1 METTVKELPDSRVR
15 VDVDVDPKDV
25 EGSIKRTA
33 SQLGE
38 DMKMPGFRKGK
49 VPPEMVVQRLG
60 RETVL
65 TQALESSLGDWYE
78 RAMLESGINPVGD
91 PKLDLSDLPDEGKPL
106 KFSIEVAVRPGAE
119 LGEYKG
125 LEVGREEP
133 QVPQDAV
140 EGELKRLQEGFARL
154 NPVDR
159 EAKEG
164 DVVLIDYEGKIDGEP
179 FEGGTAK
186 DYLLELGEGR
196 VLPEL
201 EKALVGTKAGD
212 ERTAAVPFPEDY
224 PAEEVAGKTAEF
236 DVKVQEVREK
246 ELPELDDDFAAE
258 ASEFETL
265 AELRDHISGQ
275 IRDILEGQIAERFR
289 EAALDAAVANAK
301 VELPEQVVDARAA
314 EMWRRVERQLQQQ
327 GMDPENYLQ
336 IQGKTREEM
345 AQQAR
350 PEAEQALKR
359 EAVLEAVA
367 KAEGIEITED
377 EMLEAL
383 QIPPGHEDH
392 GHPEP
397 ADALKEIRESGREE
411 LLKEDLRMRRA
422 LELIAEEAKP
432 IPLEQAKAREE
443 IWTPEKEQEE
453 EKGALWTPGSD

>member
-25 EGSIKRTA
+25 EGSINRTA
-33 SQLGE
+33 QQLGK
-38 DMKMPGFRKGK
+38 DMKLPGFRKGK
-49 VPPEMVVQRLG
+49 VPPEMVVQKLG

-78 RAMLESGINPVGD
+78 RAMLDSGVNPVGD

-106 KFSIEVAVRPGAE
+106 RFSIEVAVRPGAE

-133 QVPQDAV
+133 EVPEEAV
-140 EGELKRLQEGFARL
+140 DTEINRLREGFARL

-159 EAKEG
+159 AAKEG

-201 EKALVGTKAGD
+201 EKALEGAKAGD
-212 ERTAAVPFPEDY
+212 ESQPTVPFPDDY

-236 DVKVQEVREK
+236 DVKVKEVREK
-246 ELPELDDDFAAE
+246 ELPELNDDFAAE
-258 ASEFETL
+258 ASEFDTL
-265 AELRDHISGQ
+265 AELREHISGQ
-275 IRDILEGQIAERFR
+275 IREILDRQIAERFQQ
-289 EAALDAAVANAK
+289 AALDAAVANAK
-301 VELPEQVVDARAA
+301 VELPDPVVEARAA
-314 EMWRRVERQLQQQ
+314 EMWRRVERSLQRQ

-345 AQQAR
+345 VKEAR
-350 PEAEQALKR
+350 PDAEQALRR
-359 EAVLEAVA
+359 ERFR
-367 KAEGIEITED
+367 GSRRGRGD
-377 EMLEAL
+377 RDHRG
-383 QIPPGHEDH
+383 GHARGAPDSARPEDH
-392 GHPEP
+392 EHPEP
-397 ADALKEIRESGREE
+397 QDALRDIREVGAEE
-411 LLKEDLRMRRA
+411 LLKEDLRCA
-422 LELIAEEAKP
+422 APSSQSQKTP
-432 IPLEQAKAREE
+432 IRSRWSTAR
-443 IWTPEKEQEE
+443 PA
-453 EKGALWTPGSD
+453 GDLDPGEGTQGEGGT

>member
-15 VDVDVDPKDV
+15 VDVDVDPRDV
-25 EGSIKRTA
+25 EGSITRTA
-33 SQLGE
+33 RQLGQ

-60 RETVL
+60 REAVL
-65 TQALESSLGDWYE
+65 TQALESSLADWYE
-78 RAMLESGINPVGD
+78 RAMLDSGVNPVGD

-106 KFSIEVAVRPGAE
+106 RFSIEVAVRPGAE

-133 QVPQDAV
+133 KVPGDAV
-140 EGELKRLQEGFARL
+140 DTELKRLQEGFARL

-159 EAKEG
+159 EAKQG

-179 FEGGTAK
+179 FEGGAAK

-201 EKALVGTKAGD
+201 EKALEGAKAGED
-212 ERTAAVPFPEDY
+212 RQATVPFPDDY

-236 DVKVQEVREK
+236 EVKVKEVREK

-258 ASEFETL
+258 ASEFDTL
-265 AELRDHISGQ
+265 AELREHITGQ
-275 IRDILEGQIAERFR
+275 IRQILEGQIAERFR
-289 EAALDAAVANAK
+289 ESALDAAAANAK
-301 VELPEQVVDARAA
+301 VELPEPVVDARAA
-314 EMWRRVERQLQQQ
+314 EMWRRVERQLQRQ

-336 IQGKTREEM
+336 IQGKTRDEM
-345 AQQAR
+345 IQQAR
-350 PEAEQALKR
+350 PDAERALRR

-367 KAEGIEITED
+367 KAEGIEITEED
-377 EMLEAL
+377 MLEAL

-397 ADALKEIRESGREE
+397 ADALKDIRESGREE

-443 IWTPEKEQEE
+443 IWTPEKERE